1 MANGMDVRD
10 LFRDLKPRS
19 MHSLKTAMEATR
31 SEGLTGT
38 LIMQIPSGTDKPNE
52 LYFMNAE
59 VSLIPAVKL
68 AG

>member
-1 MANGMDVRD
+1 
-10 LFRDLKPRS
+10 